1 MANFLAYRIIAGK
14 LEFKNVPEVL
24 RDKVKQIL
32 IDKGHQDMVG

>member
-24 RDKVKQIL
+24 RDKVEQIL
-32 IDKGHQDMVG
+32 IDEGHPELAE